1 MNKKKQKLSKVDIYN
16 IALKTRNMEID
27 LFWRRSN
34 YFLVLNTAVA
44 TAFISQKVS
53 EADGNINTD
62 LQLLFSIFG
71 LLISI
76 LWFRVNL
83 GGKYWQS
90 RWEQRLHLA
99 EEKLSPSIK
108 LFSSDWKE
116 INNDVEEQLGTTMED
131 CCLVQFLNKQI
142 LKKPSVSKAM
152 ITLSILFIFF
162 WIYLLYKSSG
172 ISIIELLTSLMASV

>member
-1 MNKKKQKLSKVDIYN
+1 MSKKKLTNVDIFN

-44 TAFISQKVS
+44 TAFISQKIDNSS
-53 EADGNINTD
+53 EYVNSTN

-108 LFSSDWKE
+108 LFSSSKEE
-116 INNDVEEQLGTTMED
+116 INSDVEKQLGATMKD
-131 CCLVQFLNKQI
+131 CCLVQCLNKQI

-152 ITLSILFIFF
+152 IILSILFIFF
-162 WIYLLYKSSG
+162 WIYLIYKSSG
-172 ISIIELLTSLMASV
+172 ISIIKLLT